1 MYERLAIAHGSVDPN
16 GVGWTM
22 WMDLTNPAAPY
33 QWRFFSTL
41 GQIVSMLDDS
51 MELVIDRFTS
61 DGWMRFSICID
72 PNAETR
78 LDKLNAEFAEQFR

>member
-1 MYERLAIAHGSVDPN
+1 MHERLAIAHGSVGPN
-16 GVGWTM
+16 GVGWTL
-22 WMDLTNPAAPY
+22 WMDLTNPAGQY
-33 QWRFFSTL
+33 RWRCFSTL
-41 GQIVSMLDDS
+41 GQIVNMLTDD
-51 MELVIDRFTS
+51 MELVIDRFTV